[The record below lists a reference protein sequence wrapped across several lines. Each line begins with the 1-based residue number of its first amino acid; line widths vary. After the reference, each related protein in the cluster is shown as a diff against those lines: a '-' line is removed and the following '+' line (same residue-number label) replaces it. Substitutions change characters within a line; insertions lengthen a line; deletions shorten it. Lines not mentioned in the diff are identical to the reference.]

1 MNIPGYIRVTDTQG
15 QRHLLETRFVKDVI
29 EVLPTAPEFSECKAM
44 LHLDY
49 NGADRK
55 KGYSTVLEVRETF
68 DFICEEMYCSSFMRK
83 G

>member
-15 QRHLLETRFVKDVI
+15 RRHLIETRFVKDVI
-29 EVLPTAPEFSECKAM
+29 EVLPTAPEFSEFKAM
-44 LHLDY
+44 LRLDD

-55 KGYSTVLEVRETF
+55 KGYITVLEVRETF
-68 DFICEEMYCSSFMRK
+68 DFICEEMYSASFIRK